1 MSISA
6 ENVKQLREQT
16 GAGMM
21 DAKQALIEAGGDINK
36 ALEVLRKRGQTIA
49 SKKST
54 RQVKEGYIGV
64 YLHSN
69 GKVGAMVELLCE
81 TDFVARNEDFQN
93 LAKELAMQ
101 VAAMNPSYLSPE
113 DVPEEIKVK
122 EKEIYRA
129 EMKNAGKPAEVLEK
143 IVEGKLDKFY
153 SQHCLLRQN
162 YIKDDNL
169 TVEKLLTQNIA
180 KIGENIK
187 VGKFYRL
194 SI

>member
-101 VAAMNPSYLSPE
+101 VVAMNPSYLSPE

>member
-1 MSISA
+1 MTISA

-21 DAKQALIEAGGDINK
+21 DAKQALEEAGGDMTK
-36 ALEVLRKRGQTIA
+36 AFEVLRKKGQKIA
-49 SKKST
+49 FKKSE

-69 GKVGAMVELLCE
+69 GKVATMVELLCE
-81 TDFVARNEDFQN
+81 TDFVARNEEFQA

-101 VAAMNPSYLSPE
+101 VAAMNPLYLSPE
-113 DVPEEIKVK
+113 DVPEEIKEK
-122 EKEIYRA
+122 EKEIYRE
-129 EMKNAGKPAEVLEK
+129 EMAATGKGADVLEK
-143 IVEGKLDKFY
+143 ILVGKLEKFY
-153 SQHCLLRQN
+153 AQNCLIKQI
-162 YIKDDNL
+162 YIKDNDL
-169 TVEKLLTQNIA
+169 TIEKLLTAKIA

-187 VGKFYRL
+187 IGKFYRL

>member
-21 DAKQALIEAGGDINK
+21 DAKQALEEAGGDMTK
-36 ALEVLRKRGQTIA
+36 AFEVLRKKGQSIA
-49 SKKST
+49 SKKSA

-64 YLHSN
+64 YLHTN
-69 GKVGAMVELLCE
+69 GKVAAIVELLCE
-81 TDFVARNEDFQN
+81 TDFVARNDEFQA

-101 VAAMNPSYLSPE
+101 VVAMNPSYLSPAEVPE
-113 DVPEEIKVK
+113 DVKEK

-129 EMKNAGKPAEVLEK
+129 EMTTAGKPADVLEK
-143 IVEGKLDKFY
+143 IVEGKLEKFY
-153 SQHCLLRQN
+153 NQNCLLKQT
-162 YIKDDNL
+162 YIKDNDL
-169 TVEKLLTQNIA
+169 TIEKLLTAKIA
-180 KIGENIK
+180 MIGENIK
-187 VGKFYRL
+187 IGKFFRL

>member
-129 EMKNAGKPAEVLEK
+129 EMQNAGKPAEVLEK

-187 VGKFYRL
+187 IGKFYRL

>member
-21 DAKQALIEAGGDINK
+21 DAKQALIEAGGDVNK

-113 DVPEEIKVK
+113 DVPDEIKVK

-187 VGKFYRL
+187 IGKFYRL